1 MMMIMISGFELH
13 ELIAKSLDFGLELSY
28 LLASLVLI
36 HMDFVLYV
44 SRSVRVS

>member
-1 MMMIMISGFELH
+1 MMVVISRLVLH

-36 HMDFVLYV
+36 YMDFVLDV